1 MGGTARRRL
10 RVAVALTPP
19 PRRIVVLGGGTAG
32 WMAACLL
39 AKAWGPRGATVTVIE
54 SPEIGIVGVGEGST
68 PQLKAFFDT
77 LGIAEADWMPRCNAT
92 YKTGIGFRGWS
103 HRRGYEAY
111 FHPFPTALD
120 GHTAPAFFAHAA
132 ARRGGYDVDALPDRF
147 FLPAWIAA
155 HRKAPLPA
163 DNFPFAVGYGYHFDA
178 HLIGAFLREHATTK
192 LGVVHL
198 ERRIVDVAVAAEVAG
213 GAVTA
218 LVAEG
223 GERITADLFV
233 DSSGFRALI
242 ATALQVP
249 FEPFAA
255 NLFNDRAV
263 VMPTPPDAAGPK
275 VATTATALAAGWAWD
290 IPLTNR
296 TGNGYV
302 YASRYL
308 DADAAETELRAHLG
322 LLDSPTAARHL
333 TMRVGRV
340 TATWTA
346 NTLAVGLAQ
355 GFLEPLEA
363 TALHIVQ
370 ATVEGFIVAHDRG
383 GEAERAAFNARI
395 AARYDGI
402 RDYIVAHY
410 RLNQRTDTAYWRDNA
425 ANAALSDSLKGVM
438 TAWFTGAD
446 LAAEVERQGIAGY
459 YAPISWG
466 ALLAGY
472 GTFPADDRLKPA
484 ATGAF
489 AMGPVD
495 DFIARC
501 GSNFPD
507 HGAALAA
514 LSRSGGE
521 LQ

>member
-1 MGGTARRRL
+1 M
-10 RVAVALTPP
+10 AVALTPP
-19 PRRIVVLGGGTAG
+19 PARIVVLGGGTAG
-32 WMAACLL
+32 WMTACLL
-39 AKAWGPRGATVTVIE
+39 AKAWGPHGTTVTVIE

-92 YKTGIGFRGWS
+92 YKTGIGFHGWS
-103 HRRGYEAY
+103 TRRGYEAY

-132 ARRGGYDVDALPDRF
+132 ARRAGVDVEALPDRF
-147 FLPAWIAA
+147 FLPAWLAA
-155 HRKAPLPA
+155 HRKAPLPV
-163 DNFPFAVGYGYHFDA
+163 DSFPFAVGYGYHFDA
-178 HLIGAFLREHATTK
+178 HRIGAFLREHATTT
-192 LGVVHL
+192 LGVGHL
-198 ERRIVDVAVAAEVAG
+198 ERRIAEVAVAD
-213 GAVTA
+213 GAVAA
-218 LVAEG
+218 LIAEG

-233 DSSGFRALI
+233 DSSGFRAVI
-242 ATALQVP
+242 ATALGVP
-249 FEPFAA
+249 FESFGTT
-255 NLFNDRAV
+255 LFNDRAV
-263 VMPTPPDAAGPK
+263 VMPTPADAAGPK
-275 VATTATALAAGWAWD
+275 VATTATALSAGWAWD

-333 TMRVGRV
+333 TMRVGRLA
-340 TATWTA
+340 TTWTA
-346 NTLAVGLAQ
+346 NCLAVGLSQ

-370 ATVEGFIVAHDRG
+370 ATVEGFIAAHDRG

-425 ANAALSDSLKGVM
+425 ANAHLSDSLKGVM

-446 LAAEVERQGIAGY
+446 LAAEVDAQGIAGY

-472 GTFPADDRLKPA
+472 GTFPADDRLRAAPA
-484 ATGAF
+484 GAF
-489 AMGPVD
+489 AMAGVD

-507 HGAALAA
+507 HGATLGSPA
-514 LSRSGGE
+514 RSTAS
-521 LQ
+521 

>member
-1 MGGTARRRL
+1 MGGAARRHP

-19 PRRIVVLGGGTAG
+19 PATIVVLGGGTAG

-39 AKAWGPRGATVTVIE
+39 AKAWGPRGAAVTVIE

-77 LGIAEADWMPRCNAT
+77 LGIAEAEWMPRCNAT
-92 YKTGIGFRGWS
+92 YKTGIGFHGWS
-103 HRRGYEAY
+103 HRRGYESY

-132 ARRGGYDVDALPDRF
+132 ARRAGHDVEALPDRF
-147 FLPAWIAA
+147 FVPAWLAA
-155 HRKAPLPA
+155 HGKAPLPA

-178 HLIGAFLREHATTK
+178 HLIGAFLREHATTTQ
-192 LGVVHL
+192 GVVHV
-198 ERRIVDVAVAAEVAG
+198 ERRIVDVVVTDGAVA
-213 GAVTA
+213 A

-233 DSSGFRALI
+233 DSSGFRAVI
-242 ATALQVP
+242 ATALRVP
-249 FEPFAA
+249 FEPYI
-255 NLFNDRAV
+255 NCLFNERAV
-263 VMPTPPDAAGPK
+263 VIPTVGKPYRPRPS
-275 VATTATALAAGWAWD
+275 TLATALSGGWAWD

-340 TATWTA
+340 ATTWTA
-346 NTLAVGLAQ
+346 NCLAVGLSQ

-370 ATVEGFIVAHDRG
+370 ATVESFIDAHDRG
-383 GEAERAAFNARI
+383 GAGERAAFNARI

-410 RLNQRTDTAYWRDNA
+410 RLNQRTDTEYWRDNA
-425 ANAALSDSLKGVM
+425 ANANLSDSLRGVM

-446 LAAEVERQGIAGY
+446 LAAEIERQGIADY

-472 GTFPADDRLKPA
+472 GTFPADARLRPA
-484 ATGAF
+484 PAGAF
-489 AMGPVD
+489 GMAGID
-495 DFIARC
+495 DFVARC

-507 HGAALAA
+507 HAAALA
-514 LSRSGGE
+514 RSTAS
-521 LQ
+521 